1 MDQSLNIPYYF
12 PPQRYIPKLG
22 NFGGGS
28 RGGAPSAASGAMEG
42 LSEFMKMFIEL
53 RESRDIKKER
63 LKDKADALAMREG
76 DKKQSREDQQER
88 RQWHQEDLTEA
99 QAGRGARTDEADS
112 ARLERGGAFL
122 MPGAMG
128 QARTAGAAK
137 QPIAPDTVDIT
148 SPEGAESYAGGL
160 QAGAQRGQQDLN
172 TATLAGV
179 QAADSTGKVQPI
191 GPGGQYGF
199 ARKPPQDER
208 NSIYALQAADRRD
221 ANAIH
226 LHTAWAT
233 RRANSVRDQMS
244 KEYPTPYAEML
255 PEDQARHDARRE
267 SLLQEYSKYDPE
279 PTLPGLPVTQPRNP
293 AQGQDQPDAARLMI
307 RNWIKNNM
315 PGANKP

>member
-12 PPQRYIPKLG
+12 PPQRYIPRLG

-53 RESRDIKKER
+53 
-63 LKDKADALAMREG
+63 
-76 DKKQSREDQQER
+76 KQSKGLKEEDLANKKLAIEEREKDRRTTAANEQER

-99 QAGRGARTDEADS
+99 QAGRGARTDEADA

-122 MPGAMG
+122 LPGAMA

-137 QPIAPDTVDIT
+137 QPIAPGTVDVT

-208 NSIYALQAADRRD
+208 NRIYETQAADRRD
-221 ANAIH
+221 ANAIR
-226 LHTAWAT
+226 LHDAWAT

-267 SLLQEYSKYDPE
+267 GLIQEYSKYDPE

-293 AQGQDQPDAARLMI
+293 AQGQGQPDAARLMI

-315 PGANKP
+315 GGQKP